1 MKVKKNSLI
10 IFAGVFW
17 IIAGYNVFNISR
29 KIQLNLTPEYNI
41 LSFMVFTVFY
51 TIIFKKINKKNIERI
66 KNLDDEVSILKTF
79 NLKSYIIICFM
90 ITMGICLRKYSIV
103 SDLFVKSFY
112 LSLGVALFLT
122 GIDSIENYLKS
133 RKEKDQ
139 KRDYKKNMYQ
149 QTGQKK

>member
-1 MKVKKNSLI
+1 M

-51 TIIFKKINKKNIERI
+51 RIIFKKINKKNIERI
-66 KNLDDEVSILKTF
+66 KSLDDEVSILKTF

-90 ITMGICLRKYSIV
+90 ITMGICLRKYIV
-103 SDLFVKSFY
+103 
-112 LSLGVALFLT
+112 
-122 GIDSIENYLKS
+122 
-133 RKEKDQ
+133 
-139 KRDYKKNMYQ
+139 
-149 QTGQKK
+149 

>member
-1 MKVKKNSLI
+1 MKVKKNSLM

-90 ITMGICLRKYSIV
+90 MTMDICLRKYSIV

-139 KRDYKKNMYQ
+139 KRDYKM
-149 QTGQKK
+149 